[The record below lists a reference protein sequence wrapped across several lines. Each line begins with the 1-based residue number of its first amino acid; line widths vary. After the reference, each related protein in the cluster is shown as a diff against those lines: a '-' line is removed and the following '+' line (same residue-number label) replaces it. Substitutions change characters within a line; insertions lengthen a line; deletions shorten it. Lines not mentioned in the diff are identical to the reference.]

1 MCADW
6 GSRITDFQFL
16 DLGFCDCGSHQ
27 NPQSAIRNPKSEI
40 EKMRRSDIAEGSQHG
55 IAQGWDFMLQ
65 LFYQALNP
73 LSLQVLLRA
82 AQVARDDGIP
92 LKIRECRD
100 VRFPAVCQRTNH
112 RVTAVVA
119 AQNRRHRL
127 QGPRKEEVQ
136 QKSLENIVRV
146 MSQGDLGALFL
157 NGRFVQDAPAQ
168 PGTQGTRGFPFLY
181 MRGDDRIRVFLNDP
195 EGHSQGPEVFR
206 QDVLGKAG
214 LFLIQVYRQKL
225 ETNRRAALQIQQKGE
240 QRVAVLPAAQADHHT
255 VSVLDHTEVA
265 DGPARVAQQPLSES
279 LPGIHSATILVRL
292 LANTVT
298 YSRRR

>member
-1 MCADW
+1 
-6 GSRITDFQFL
+6 
-16 DLGFCDCGSHQ
+16 
-27 NPQSAIRNPKSEI
+27 
-40 EKMRRSDIAEGSQHG
+40 MRRSDIAEGAEHR
-55 IAQGWDFMLQ
+55 IAQAWDFMLQ
-65 LFYQALNP
+65 LFYETRYP
-73 LSLQVLLRA
+73 LPLQVLLRA

-112 RVTAVVA
+112 RVTVVVA

-146 MSQGDLGALFL
+146 MSQGDLGALCL

-195 EGHSQGPEVFR
+195 EGHSQGPEIFR

-214 LFLIQVYRQKL
+214 LFLVQVYGQKV
-225 ETNRRAALQIQQKGE
+225 ETNRRAALQIQQQGE
-240 QRVAVLPAAQADHHT
+240 QRVAVLPPAQADHHT
-255 VSVLDHTEVA
+255 VSVFDHTEVA
-265 DGPARVAQQPLSES
+265 NGSACVPQQPLSES
-279 LPGIHSATILVRL
+279 LAGIHSATILIQNENLGTDETGLCGMAVP
-292 LANTVT
+292 A
-298 YSRRR
+298 